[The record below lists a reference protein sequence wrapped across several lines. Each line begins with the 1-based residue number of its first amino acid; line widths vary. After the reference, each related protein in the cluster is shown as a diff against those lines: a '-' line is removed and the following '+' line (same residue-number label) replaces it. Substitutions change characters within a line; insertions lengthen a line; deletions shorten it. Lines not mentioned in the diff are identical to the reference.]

1 MTVINP
7 VVGDW
12 YKKTGGSLFEVVA
25 IDDDD
30 GTIEV
35 QHYDGTVEEYEI
47 EGWREMLISTVEP
60 PEDWSGSFDM
70 DREDYGVDRDERAAD
85 PYGNPLDELLD
96 S

>member
-1 MTVINP
+1 MKKIIP

-12 YKKTGGSLFEVVA
+12 YKKAGGNLFEVVA

-30 GTIEV
+30 GTIEI
-35 QHYDGTVEEYEI
+35 QHYDGTVEECEL
-47 EGWREMLISTVEP
+47 EGWNDMILISVEP

-85 PYGNPLDELLD
+85 RYGNPLDELLD